1 MGSFFKDM
9 AEGGEKL
16 QAKFLGPTYNYAK
29 QIKSPTELNMSSK
42 GTLPTLRDDIA
53 GIINY
58 TEVLVAGN
66 SRAQRNFTGPT
77 TTKPLGNSFY
87 LETGGQCTKS
97 DGNLTTRYVYVNN
110 VPTGSIPF
118 ISSASGGNLPEFRGL
133 VPGTI
138 ENLGHLNPLALFGG
152 FMQGTNPKCRKLGL
166 KASNGA
172 SNKYVADSDIANLD
186 ACLFANGRTSG
197 KNPVSGDSKTG
208 CAVGFQ
214 NMNDI
219 MAGLKD
225 RFGEDVIGLE
235 KNPLANLYNLGFS
248 VFLIYLMYHLIQKSR

>member
-9 AEGGEKL
+9 AAGGEKL
-16 QAKFLGPTYNYAK
+16 QAQFLGPTYNYAK
-29 QIKSPTELNMSSK
+29 QIKSPTELKMSSK
-42 GTLPTLRDDIA
+42 GTLPQLATDIA

-58 TEVLVAGN
+58 TEVLVAGK
-66 SRAQRNFTGPT
+66 SRAQRNPNV
-77 TTKPLGNSFY
+77 PLGNSFY
-87 LETGGQCTKS
+87 LETGGQCTAPS
-97 DGNLTTRYVYVNN
+97 GNLTTRYVYVNN
-110 VPTGSIPF
+110 VPTGSMPF
-118 ISSASGGNLPEFRGL
+118 ISAASGGNLPEFRGL

-152 FMQGTNPKCRKLGL
+152 FMQGTNPKCRQLSL
-166 KASNGA
+166 KASDGA
-172 SNKYVADSDIANLD
+172 SHKYVADSDIANLD
-186 ACLFANGRTSG
+186 SCLFANGKTSG

-235 KNPLANLYNLGFS
+235 K
-248 VFLIYLMYHLIQKSR
+248 KSIGKFI

>member
-29 QIKSPTELNMSSK
+29 QIKSPTELQMSSK
-42 GTLPTLRDDIA
+42 GTLPQLATDIA

-58 TEVLVAGN
+58 TEVLVAGK
-66 SRAQRNFTGPT
+66 SRAQRNPNV
-77 TTKPLGNSFY
+77 PLGNSFY
-87 LETGGQCTKS
+87 LETGGQCTKP
-97 DGNLTTRYVYVNN
+97 DGNLTKRYVYVNN

-152 FMQGTNPKCRKLGL
+152 FMQGTNPKCRNLSL
-166 KASNGA
+166 KASNGE
-172 SNKYVADSDIANLD
+172 SNKYVADADIANLD
-186 ACLFANGRTSG
+186 ACLFANGKTSG
-197 KNPVSGDSKTG
+197 TNPIGAGTKNENSKTG

-225 RFGEDVIGLE
+225 TFGTDAIGLE

-248 VFLIYLMYHLIQKSR
+248 AFMIYLMYHLIQKSR

>member
-29 QIKSPTELNMSSK
+29 QIKSPTELGMSGK
-42 GTLPTLRDDIA
+42 GTMPTLARDIA

-58 TEVLVAGN
+58 TEVLVAGK
-66 SRAQRNFTGPT
+66 SRAQRNQNV
-77 TTKPLGNSFY
+77 PLGNSFY
-87 LETGGQCTKS
+87 IETGGQCKKS
-97 DGNLTTRYVYVNN
+97 DGNLTKRFLYVNN

-152 FMQGTNPKCRKLGL
+152 FMQGTNPPCRKLGL
-166 KASNGA
+166 KASNGV
-172 SNKYVADSDIANLD
+172 SNRYVADSDIANLD
-186 ACLFANGRTSG
+186 SCLFANGKTSG
-197 KNPVSGDSKTG
+197 KNPVSGVSKTG

-219 MAGLKD
+219 MAGIKD
-225 RFGEDVIGLE
+225 KFGTDAIGLE

>member
-29 QIKSPTELNMSSK
+29 QIKSPTELGMSGK
-42 GTLPTLRDDIA
+42 GTMPTLARDIA

-58 TEVLVAGN
+58 TEVLVAGK
-66 SRAQRNFTGPT
+66 SRAQRNQNV
-77 TTKPLGNSFY
+77 PLGNSFY
-87 LETGGQCTKS
+87 IETGGQCKKS
-97 DGNLTTRYVYVNN
+97 DGNLTKRFLYVNN

-172 SNKYVADSDIANLD
+172 SNKYVADADIANLD
-186 ACLFANGRTSG
+186 SCLFANGRTSG

-225 RFGEDVIGLE
+225 KFGEDVIGLE